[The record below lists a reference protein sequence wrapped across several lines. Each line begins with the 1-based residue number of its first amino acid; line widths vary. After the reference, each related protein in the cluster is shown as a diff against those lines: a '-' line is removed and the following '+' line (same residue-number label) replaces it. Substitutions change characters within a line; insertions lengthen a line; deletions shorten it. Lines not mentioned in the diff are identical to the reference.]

1 MTYPRSCAHTWSN
14 MGPKVSIQQN
24 EAEYLEYLDSENL
37 GVRYVL
43 HAKGPL
49 TTFGNGTEWDVLSH
63 TTNGLAL
70 WTPVIFLS
78 WNFMTKPEGA
88 NCHFAEICTHY
99 KSTLRC
105 AVCECVPYTGGRHD
119 KKHYT
124 VTRIERAPLSSN
136 GRDITANI
144 FRWMHLRFNGCPRW
158 NCGTLTSNLLS
169 IIWGGYNWEVNIMD
183 LVATRNSGKSNLHCP
198 SSYTSK
204 KKTYHSPFQTIPL
217 KIHMPIIY
225 VKYREIGGL
234 LLKGVAFYLDRG
246 EEIPAQGSSTC
257 HGRSF
262 FVLDLRSWDSPD
274 SGDGVLEAFLEKSW
288 LITTLSPFKHIKCF
302 GEDKHFKHFSN
313 KAYKIPLY
321 RYFGKVLNMF
331 LMWHLGQNPRV

>member
-88 NCHFAEICTHY
+88 NCRFAEICTHY

-119 KKHYT
+119 KKHQ
-124 VTRIERAPLSSN
+124 PLTLSH
-136 GRDITANI
+136 GLKE
-144 FRWMHLRFNGCPRW
+144 LRFLPTAAISPPTSSGECTCVSTAARAETAGHWPQTFCP
-158 NCGTLTSNLLS
+158 
-169 IIWGGYNWEVNIMD
+169 
-183 LVATRNSGKSNLHCP
+183 
-198 SSYTSK
+198 
-204 KKTYHSPFQTIPL
+204 
-217 KIHMPIIY
+217 
-225 VKYREIGGL
+225 
-234 LLKGVAFYLDRG
+234 
-246 EEIPAQGSSTC
+246 
-257 HGRSF
+257 
-262 FVLDLRSWDSPD
+262 
-274 SGDGVLEAFLEKSW
+274 
-288 LITTLSPFKHIKCF
+288 
-302 GEDKHFKHFSN
+302 
-313 KAYKIPLY
+313 
-321 RYFGKVLNMF
+321 
-331 LMWHLGQNPRV
+331 